1 MNLNNLTCFNFYSG
15 WRAVNTIYKNVLGSG
30 ISPQQVYV
38 LELLDHNKPHLFS
51 TIQEQLG
58 IDQSALSNM
67 LKRMEKSNLI
77 IKNKDL
83 TDKRVIL
90 LKLTQQGYYFREQ
103 LRAKYDALNKALD
116 IQINGDELNHLK
128 NIVKNM
134 HHQGGITFTQDL

>member
-30 ISPQQVYV
+30 ISPQQIYV
-38 LELLDHNKPHLFS
+38 LELLDHKQPVLFS

-77 IKNKDL
+77 AKSKDVI
-83 TDKRVIL
+83 DKRVIL
-90 LKLTQQGYYFREQ
+90 LKLTTQGYSFREQ
-103 LRAKYDALNKALD
+103 LRTKYDKLFNT
-116 IQINGDELNHLK
+116 INSKINESELNSLK
-128 NIVKNM
+128 KVA
-134 HHQGGITFTQDL
+134 HHIHGQTINSSH

>member
-30 ISPQQVYV
+30 ISPQQIYV
-38 LELLDHNKPHLFS
+38 LELLDHKQPVLFS

-77 IKNKDL
+77 AKSKDVI
-83 TDKRVIL
+83 DKRVIL
-90 LKLTQQGYYFREQ
+90 LKLTTQGYSFREQ
-103 LRAKYDALNKALD
+103 LRTKYDKLFNT
-116 IQINGDELNHLK
+116 INSKINESELNSLK
-128 NIVKNM
+128 KVV
-134 HHQGGITFTQDL
+134 HHIHGQTINSSH